1 MVSPKE
7 KSSVLHVKTVN
18 SACKLTARLFSK
30 TAVIRKSKDPLDS
43 YLQQ

>member
-18 SACKLTARLFSK
+18 SARLFSK
-30 TAVIRKSKDPLDS
+30 TAVIRKSKDPLEF
-43 YLQQ
+43 YLHQ